1 MEHRSHRYL
10 PARLRRGVFGVF
22 TMDVRIAIQ
31 MFESERMVIIK
42 GYEIAIE
49 KSAVS
54 TNVCSSEGSPLD

>member
-1 MEHRSHRYL
+1 
-10 PARLRRGVFGVF
+10 
-22 TMDVRIAIQ
+22 MDVRIAIQ